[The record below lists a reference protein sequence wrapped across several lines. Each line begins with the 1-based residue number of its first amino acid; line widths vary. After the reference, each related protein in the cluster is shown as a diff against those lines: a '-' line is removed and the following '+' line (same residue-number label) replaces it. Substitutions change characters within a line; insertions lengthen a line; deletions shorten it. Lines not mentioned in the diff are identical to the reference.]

1 VTVKKFLLAFMLG
14 VLVHFAGCAVFT
26 DPVSQKNPAVC
37 AQIAATA
44 QPVCNEAGQAFLK
57 AEGLL
62 IAVNQTIKQNADAR
76 LWTKDQA
83 QSYLDRSKAARLK
96 LDAAYDV
103 FKSGD
108 YGAALSQ
115 ANLTNT
121 LLQALLTEVAREQA
135 KQGVK

>member
-1 VTVKKFLLAFMLG
+1 MRAIWTFLLVFLMG
-14 VLVHFAGCAVFT
+14 FVFGCAVLT

-37 AQIAATA
+37 ASLPSAAQST
-44 QPVCNEAGQAFLK
+44 CNEAGQAFLK

-76 LWTKDQA
+76 LWTKAQA
-83 QSYLDRSKAARLK
+83 QSYLDRSKDARTK
-96 LDAAYDV
+96 LDAAYAV
-103 FKSGD
+103 FKNGD

-135 KQGVK
+135 KQGAK